1 MNTKQWVIGTVVG
14 GVVIFAAGYVI
25 FEVLLGDYYA
35 ANAGSVTGVMRD
47 APIVWAL
54 AVGAL
59 AYAALIIYAMRGQAA
74 SANMVSG
81 MKVGAVVGFL
91 LWATADFT
99 LFGITNMSNLTITM
113 LDPFVELV
121 HGGIAGAVIGALL
134 PKVA

>member
-1 MNTKQWVIGTVVG
+1 MNAKQWVIGTVVG
-14 GVVIFAAGYVI
+14 AVVVFAAGWVL
-25 FEVLLGDYYA
+25 FEMLLGDYYA
-35 ANAGSVTGVMRD
+35 ANAGSATGVD
-47 APIVWAL
+47 KDPQVIWSV

-81 MKVGAVVGFL
+81 MKVGAIVGFL

-99 LFGITNMSNLTITM
+99 LFGITNMNNLTLTIV
-113 LDPFVELV
+113 DPLVELV
-121 HGGIAGAVIGALL
+121 RGGIVGAVIGALL

>member
-1 MNTKQWVIGTVVG
+1 MNAKQWVIGTVVG
-14 GVVIFAAGYVI
+14 AIVVFAIGWVL
-25 FEVLLGDYYA
+25 FEMLLGDYYA
-35 ANAGSVTGVMRD
+35 ANAGSATGLD
-47 APIVWAL
+47 KDPPIMWSL

-74 SANMVSG
+74 AVNMVSG
-81 MKVGAVVGFL
+81 MKVGAIVGFL
-91 LWATADFT
+91 LWATADFS
-99 LFGITNMSNLTITM
+99 LFGVTNMSNLTITL

>member
-1 MNTKQWVIGTVVG
+1 MNTKQWVIGTIVGAVV
-14 GVVIFAAGYVI
+14 VFATGWVL
-25 FEVLLGDYYA
+25 FEMLLGDYYA
-35 ANAGSVTGVMRD
+35 ANAGSATGVD
-47 APIVWAL
+47 KDPPIIWSI

-91 LWATADFT
+91 LWATADFS

-121 HGGIAGAVIGALL
+121 HGGISGAVIGALL

>member
-1 MNTKQWVIGTVVG
+1 MNAKQWVIGTVVG
-14 GVVIFAAGYVI
+14 AVAVFATGWVL
-25 FEVLLGDYYA
+25 FEMLLGDYYA
-35 ANAGSVTGVMRD
+35 ANAGSATGVD
-47 APIVWAL
+47 KDPPIMWAL
-54 AVGAL
+54 VVGAL

-81 MKVGAVVGFL
+81 AKVGAVVGFL
-91 LWATADFT
+91 LWATADFS

>member
-1 MNTKQWVIGTVVG
+1 MNAKQWVIGTIVGAVVL
-14 GVVIFAAGYVI
+14 FASGWVL
-25 FEVLLGDYYA
+25 FEMLLGDYYA
-35 ANAGSVTGVMRD
+35 ANAGSATGVDKD
-47 APIVWAL
+47 APIIWSV

-59 AYAALIIYAMRGQAA
+59 AYAALITYAMRGQAA

-99 LFGITNMSNLTITM
+99 LFGITNMNNLTITM

>member
-1 MNTKQWVIGTVVG
+1 MNAKQWVIGTVVG
-14 GVVIFAAGYVI
+14 AVVLFATGWVL
-25 FEVLLGDYYA
+25 FEMLLGGYYE
-35 ANAGSVTGVMRD
+35 ANAGSATGVD
-47 APIVWAL
+47 KDPPILWSV

-74 SANMVSG
+74 SVNMVSG

-99 LFGITNMSNLTITM
+99 LFAITNMNNLTITM
-113 LDPFVELV
+113 VDPFVELV
-121 HGGIAGAVIGALL
+121 HGGITGAVIGALL